1 MKFKSTKAVT
11 LVGALSLLAGCVGPG
26 QGLTRVQLPDQHAP
40 FLLSGAV
47 SQNQTPYDPVFKCF
61 GGQIAG
67 QGLSI
72 AVGDVRDYTGKSSDG
87 EGFAITQGGALMAY
101 SALGKM
107 APGVVIHERFD
118 TRIADAELAY
128 MTQRQLGDGRKH
140 QLPATNAED
149 PAPEEEV
156 PWLPYFGGSILKSKY
171 YIVGGITELNYNIRS
186 GGGEL
191 QIDSVGPKAREYV
204 MNVAVDLRIV
214 DTESLKVLK
223 TVSVQKQ
230 VVGYEI
236 GFDLFRFFG
245 DTHYDLYGGAK
256 SQEPI
261 QFAVRLAIEDS
272 VLQLVSSVAKKDPAS
287 CLSAAWS
294 EQKNTSDAK

>member
-1 MKFKSTKAVT
+1 MTNKAIKLVT
-11 LVGALSLLAGCVGPG
+11 FIGTVSLLAGCVVPG

-40 FLLSGAV
+40 VLLSGAV
-47 SQNQTPYDPVFKCF
+47 SQNQTPYDPVLKCF
-61 GGQIAG
+61 GEQIAG
-67 QGLSI
+67 KGLSI
-72 AVGDVRDYTGKSSDG
+72 AVGDVRDYTGKTSDG

-107 APGVVIHERFD
+107 APGVAIHERFD

-140 QLPATNAED
+140 QLPATNGD
-149 PAPEEEV
+149 NPAPEEEV
-156 PWLPYFGGSILKSKY
+156 PWLPYFGGSILKSKH

-186 GGGEL
+186 GGAEL
-191 QIDSVGPKAREYV
+191 QIDSVGPRAREYV

-214 DTESLKVLK
+214 DTQSLKVLK

-245 DTHYDLYGGAK
+245 NTHYDLYGGAK
-256 SQEPI
+256 SQEPL
-261 QFAVRLAIEDS
+261 QFAVRLAIEDA
-272 VLQLVSSVAKKDPAS
+272 VLQLVAAVAKKDPVS
-287 CLSAAWS
+287 CLAAARS
-294 EQKNTSDAK
+294 EPQDTPDV

>member
-1 MKFKSTKAVT
+1 
-11 LVGALSLLAGCVGPG
+11 
-26 QGLTRVQLPDQHAP
+26 
-40 FLLSGAV
+40 
-47 SQNQTPYDPVFKCF
+47 
-61 GGQIAG
+61 
-67 QGLSI
+67 
-72 AVGDVRDYTGKSSDG
+72 
-87 EGFAITQGGALMAY
+87 
-101 SALGKM
+101 
-107 APGVVIHERFD
+107 
-118 TRIADAELAY
+118 
-128 MTQRQLGDGRKH
+128 
-140 QLPATNAED
+140 
-149 PAPEEEV
+149 
-156 PWLPYFGGSILKSKY
+156 
-171 YIVGGITELNYNIRS
+171 
-186 GGGEL
+186 
-191 QIDSVGPKAREYV
+191 
-204 MNVAVDLRIV
+204 VDLRIV